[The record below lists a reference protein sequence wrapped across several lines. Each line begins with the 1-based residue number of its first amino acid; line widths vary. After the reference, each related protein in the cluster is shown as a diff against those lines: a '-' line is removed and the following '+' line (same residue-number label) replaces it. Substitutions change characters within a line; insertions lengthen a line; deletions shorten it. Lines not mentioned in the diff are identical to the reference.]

1 MVTHRDQ
8 VNPNQE
14 SRLSDEVNAKL
25 DRLAELADTSP
36 TVAKAIKDQLEA
48 LTLLE
53 IGGLTHDELKKLEAL
68 TQARK
73 AKPK

>member
-8 VNPNQE
+8 VDSDKE
-14 SRLSDEVNAKL
+14 IRLSNEVNAKL
-25 DRLAELADTSP
+25 DRLAELADASP
-36 TVAKAIKDQLEA
+36 KVAQAIKEQLQA

-53 IGGLTHDELKKLEAL
+53 IGGLSHDELKKLEAL

>member
-8 VNPNQE
+8 VNFDKE

-25 DRLAELADTSP
+25 DRLAELAESNP
-36 TVAKAIKDQLEA
+36 AVAKAIKEQLEA

-53 IGGLTHDELKKLEAL
+53 IGGLSHDELKKLEAL